1 MRRGLAAA
9 VCVLACWGALPGG
22 LPWAS
27 EPPLEEMPALLH
39 ELAPAR
45 TRLVIFWDPASPGGA
60 RGFHRV
66 WDAARGQGLM
76 PSGVELGGPDEIEA
90 ALERALGARAALL
103 VILSDRLGPE
113 GLARLAAFAA
123 SHALPAAA
131 VRREFAVA
139 GGLLSI
145 GINGALVVN
154 LNTARALG
162 LAVPPALLQRAAEV
176 LP

>member
-1 MRRGLAAA
+1 
-9 VCVLACWGALPGG
+9 
-22 LPWAS
+22 
-27 EPPLEEMPALLH
+27 
-39 ELAPAR
+39 
-45 TRLVIFWDPASPGGA
+45 
-60 RGFHRV
+60 
-66 WDAARGQGLM
+66 
-76 PSGVELGGPDEIEA
+76 
-90 ALERALGARAALL
+90 

>member
-9 VCVLACWGALPGG
+9 ARALAFWAALGPG

-39 ELAPAR
+39 QLAPAAK
-45 TRLVIFWDPASPGGA
+45 RLVILWDPAAPTGERA
-60 RGFHRV
+60 FHRV

-76 PSGVELGGPDEIEA
+76 PLGVALGGPEEVGA
-90 ALERALGARAALL
+90 ALERALGARVALL
-103 VILSDRLGPE
+103 VILSERLGPE
-113 GLARLAAFAA
+113 GLARVAAFATA
-123 SHALPAAA
+123 HALPA
-131 VRREFAVA
+131 VSVQREFAVA

-154 LNTARALG
+154 LKTARALG

>member
-1 MRRGLAAA
+1 MRRGVAAA
-9 VCVLACWGALPGG
+9 ACALALRAALAPG

-27 EPPLEEMPALLH
+27 GPPLEEMPALLH
-39 ELAPAR
+39 ELAPAGK
-45 TRLVIFWDPASPGGA
+45 RLVIFWDPAAPDGA

-76 PSGVELGGPDEIEA
+76 PSGVELGGPDEIGA
-90 ALERALGARAALL
+90 ALERALGARAGLL

-113 GLARLAAFAA
+113 GLARLAAFATA
-123 SHALPAAA
+123 HALPAVA
-131 VRREFAVA
+131 VPREFAVA

-145 GINGALVVN
+145 GINGAVVVN